1 MATYIQL
8 QESDVQKIA
17 ELHGLALI
25 DFAPMEGGASS
36 KSNHL
41 LHSRQGRHVLSV
53 FKPKRLDLVAR
64 LGQLLLLLAKHKF
77 PTSRLL
83 LSVQGEAT
91 TTYREM
97 PVMIKVYITGQ
108 VCRELDQTMLRQI
121 GAAMAGMHQL
131 SVPDHLLDKQPYGK
145 AALSS
150 VAGHGA
156 DPEYGTW
163 IVQRLAYLE
172 QRLPQELPQS
182 FIHGDLFYDNVLF
195 VGKKLKAFIDFEDAL
210 YYYKGFDLGMGI
222 VGLCNR
228 ESVVALEKVRALVA
242 GYEQIR
248 PLEDKE
254 KEALQLFSEYAAT
267 LVSCWRYWKY
277 NIDTPMAIKAREYR
291 SMVRIA
297 ERIGDIPQARFL
309 EAVSG

>member
-1 MATYIQL
+1 MATYFQL

-17 ELHGLALI
+17 ELHDLALI

-53 FKPKRLDLVAR
+53 FKPKKLDLVAR

-97 PVMIKVYITGQ
+97 PVMIKVYIAGQ

-121 GAAMAGMHQL
+121 GVAMARLHQL
-131 SVPDHLLDKQPYGK
+131 PVPDHLLDKQPYGK

-150 VAGHGA
+150 VAGHGF

-172 QRLPQELPQS
+172 QRIPQELPQS

-210 YYYKGFDLGMGI
+210 CYYKGFDLGMGI
-222 VGLCNR
+222 VGLCST
-228 ESVVALEKVRALVA
+228 ESVVTLDKVRALVA
-242 GYEQIR
+242 GYERIR
-248 PLEDKE
+248 QLEDKE
-254 KEALQLFSEYAAT
+254 KETLQLFSEYAAT

-277 NIDTPMAIKAREYR
+277 NIDTPMAIKARKYR
-291 SMVRIA
+291 PMVRIA